1 VKKEPHLKMSMP
13 TTTPDKDFGVA
24 FLAIAVVL
32 VLFIV
37 AFSIPR

>member
-1 VKKEPHLKMSMP
+1 MEKKPPLKMSIP
-13 TTTPDKDFGVA
+13 TTTPDKDFAVG

-37 AFSIPR
+37 ASILPR